1 MSKRIS
7 AFSGRKFSK
16 GGKAGRG
23 PGRSGRNAETNPG
36 SGGRSRP
43 MKGWG
48 LASGGPAGKG
58 PRDGGYEDWERGNP
72 A

>member
-1 MSKRIS
+1 MSKS
-7 AFSGRKFSK
+7 VPAKGGKFSK

-23 PGRSGRNAETNPG
+23 PGRSGRRAMTNPG
-36 SGGRSRP
+36 AGGRSRP